1 MVSIEERVV
10 IPVPLAPAFAYYAE
24 YAHIAEWDPGVERS
38 RKRTSG
44 PLKAGDRYDVVSLF
58 LGQKLPMTYEVINL
72 DAPRQI
78 VLRGVSATG
87 VAVDDIRFRAIDATT
102 TEITW
107 GLTLTL
113 SGLGRFGE
121 PFMKPLLTRLGRATM
136 RGLQASAAQGLP
148 LRVA

>member
-10 IPVPLAPAFAYYAE
+10 IKVPLAPAFAYYAE
-24 YAHIAEWDPGVERS
+24 YDHIAAWDPGVERS
-38 RKRTSG
+38 RKLRPG
-44 PLKAGDRYDVVSLF
+44 PLTQGDRYDVVSLF
-58 LGQKLPMTYEVINL
+58 FGQKLPMTYEVTRL

-78 VLRGVSATG
+78 VLRGESSTG

-113 SGLGRFGE
+113 LGLSRLGE

-136 RGLQASAAQGLP
+136 GGIRASAARGQP
-148 LRVA
+148 LRAA